1 MTFGISTTLAAVQ
14 IAATLARITTG
25 TGAAS
30 LHIYT
35 NARPA
40 SVDVEPGQAAQF
52 VVALA
57 TPAGTI
63 TDGVLSLTPSAP
75 GGVMVLADGIPR
87 WGRLFAADGAALAD
101 GDVTDAAH
109 GGDIQLL
116 GGSTPSG
123 DTSPMLYAGGLVVLG
138 TTALA

>member
-1 MTFGISTTLAAVQ
+1 MFGISPTLAAVQ
-14 IAATLARITTG
+14 IAATLERINTG
-25 TGAAS
+25 SGAAS
-30 LHIYT
+30 LQIYT
-35 NARPA
+35 DTRPA
-40 SVDVEPGQAAQF
+40 SVTIAPGQDAQ
-52 VVALA
+52 VVIALA

-63 TDGVLSLTPSAP
+63 TDGVLSLAASAP

-101 GDVTDAAH
+101 GNVTDAAH

>member
-1 MTFGISTTLAAVQ
+1 MFGISPTLAAVQ
-14 IAATLARITTG
+14 IAATLARINTG

-30 LHIYT
+30 LQIYT
-35 NARPA
+35 DTRPT
-40 SVDVEPGQAAQF
+40 SVTIAPGQDAQ
-52 VVALA
+52 VVIALA
-57 TPAGTI
+57 SPAGTI
-63 TDGVLSLTPSAP
+63 TDGVLSLAASAP